1 MNVIEVEDLTNLHDQ
16 VNNVD
21 ETSDYESTVTV
32 LMTVTFL
39 ASKLV
44 QAIVKKAFKAFFGK
58 FQGTSRQS
66 FYLFLLYKVN
76 YLISDYHKIA

>member
-1 MNVIEVEDLTNLHDQ
+1 MNVIEDEDLTNLHDQ

-32 LMTVTFL
+32 LVTVTFL

-44 QAIVKKAFKAFFGK
+44 QAIVKKAFKAFLSLFKIFMAEIK
-58 FQGTSRQS
+58 F
-66 FYLFLLYKVN
+66 K
-76 YLISDYHKIA
+76 D

>member
-1 MNVIEVEDLTNLHDQ
+1 MNVIEDEDLTNLHDQ

-32 LMTVTFL
+32 LVTVTFL

-44 QAIVKKAFKAFFGK
+44 QAIVKKAFKAFLRLFKIFMAEIK
-58 FQGTSRQS
+58 FNDS
-66 FYLFLLYKVN
+66 N
-76 YLISDYHKIA
+76 

>member
-1 MNVIEVEDLTNLHDQ
+1 MNVIEDEDLTNLHDQ

-32 LMTVTFL
+32 LVTVTFL

-44 QAIVKKAFKAFFGK
+44 QAIVKKAFKAFLSLFKIFMAEIK
-58 FQGTSRQS
+58 FNDS
-66 FYLFLLYKVN
+66 N
-76 YLISDYHKIA
+76 

>member
-1 MNVIEVEDLTNLHDQ
+1 MNVIEDEDLTNLHDQ

-32 LMTVTFL
+32 LVTVTSL

-44 QAIVKKAFKAFFGK
+44 QAIVKKAFKAFLRLFKIFMAEIK
-58 FQGTSRQS
+58 FNDS
-66 FYLFLLYKVN
+66 N
-76 YLISDYHKIA
+76 

>member
-1 MNVIEVEDLTNLHDQ
+1 MNVIEDEDLTNLHDQ

-32 LMTVTFL
+32 LVTVTFL

-44 QAIVKKAFKAFFGK
+44 QAIVKKAFKAFLSLFKIFMAEIK
-58 FQGTSRQS
+58 FRDS
-66 FYLFLLYKVN
+66 N
-76 YLISDYHKIA
+76 

>member
-1 MNVIEVEDLTNLHDQ
+1 MNVIEDEDLTNLHDQ

-32 LMTVTFL
+32 LVTVTFL

-44 QAIVKKAFKAFFGK
+44 QAIVKKAFKAFLSLFKIFMAEIK
-58 FQGTSRQS
+58 FKDS
-66 FYLFLLYKVN
+66 N
-76 YLISDYHKIA
+76 